1 MKREDV
7 LKFLTAIFS
16 TILIHDALISELS
29 AIIER
34 SGFEKKFFKM
44 LMARLRYLE
53 EFGASAINYREGF
66 ESLTHQ
72 ADGLYSMRLKGSNF
86 NIRILYAFL
95 PDGASHFAGRF
106 WGTQRKTGFFL
117 RILYSC
123 CQRTSE
129 AYFGGVK
136 S

>member
-53 EFGASAINYREGF
+53 EFGG
-66 ESLTHQ
+66 
-72 ADGLYSMRLKGSNF
+72 
-86 NIRILYAFL
+86 IRDQL
-95 PDGASHFAGRF
+95 S
-106 WGTQRKTGFFL
+106 
-117 RILYSC
+117 
-123 CQRTSE
+123 
-129 AYFGGVK
+129 
-136 S
+136 

>member
-66 ESLTHQ
+66 ESLAHQ
-72 ADGLYSMRLKGSNF
+72 ADGLYSMRLKGSGF
-86 NIRILYAFL
+86 NIRILYAFV
-95 PDGASHFAGRF
+95 PDGAPILLV
-106 WGTQRKTGFFL
+106 GFGERSGKRVSSYESYIPVAKERL
-117 RILYSC
+117 KHIL
-123 CQRTSE
+123 E
-129 AYFGGVK
+129 A
-136 S
+136 

>member
-44 LMARLRYLE
+44 L
-53 EFGASAINYREGF
+53 GTF
-66 ESLTHQ
+66 EVP
-72 ADGLYSMRLKGSNF
+72 GR
-86 NIRILYAFL
+86 IRDICDQL
-95 PDGASHFAGRF
+95 S
-106 WGTQRKTGFFL
+106 
-117 RILYSC
+117 
-123 CQRTSE
+123 
-129 AYFGGVK
+129 
-136 S
+136 